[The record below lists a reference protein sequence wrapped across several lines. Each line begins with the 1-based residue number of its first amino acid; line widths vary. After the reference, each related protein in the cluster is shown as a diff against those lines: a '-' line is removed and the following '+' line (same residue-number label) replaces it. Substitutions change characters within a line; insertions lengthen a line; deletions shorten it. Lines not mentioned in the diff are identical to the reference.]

1 MAEVGFAPDTDL
13 FEGSFNIPTQ
23 EEILARLN
31 DPDFSATVLENFVI
45 PSDQYTEAAG
55 GLAGTFLKNK
65 AAEKQAVHE
74 SKMRRIDADADWE
87 TQQAAASQSSWKDEW
102 FAIILSLPL
111 IGAFIPSM
119 VPYVEQGFT
128 VLSTMPDY
136 YKAFLGGAIA
146 ASFGIKTLS
155 SWGGK

>member
-1 MAEVGFAPDTDL
+1 MWQSLIGPIA
-13 FEGSFNIPTQ
+13 
-23 EEILARLN
+23 
-31 DPDFSATVLENFVI
+31 
-45 PSDQYTEAAG
+45 

-155 SWGGK
+155 NWGGK